1 VTTTTVT
8 PRQHAADLDERD
20 PLAALRARFDL
31 SDGVIYLDGN
41 SLGVPPV
48 AVAGAMAAV
57 QAEWR
62 DQLIGGWDA
71 GWWDAPIAIG
81 EKLAPLLGAA
91 PGQVVVC
98 DSTSVNLYKLLVA
111 ALRLRSGRRRLL
123 TVEGNFPT
131 DRYLIAEVAA
141 QHGVDVEVVT
151 ADGVEAV
158 LGRSKDDVALL
169 TLTHVDYRTGAM
181 FDLARLTAAAHDA
194 GALVLWD
201 LSHSV
206 GAVPLALD
214 DAQADLAVGCSYKY
228 LNGGPGAPAW
238 CYVAS
243 RHQFALRSPLTGW
256 LSHDEPFAMADDYRP
271 ATGMRRL
278 LVGTPPVL
286 ALRALDA
293 ALEAFA
299 GVAMVDLRRKSLALT
314 DLFIALV
321 DDRLADRGFT
331 VITPRDH
338 ERRGSQVSLSHPD
351 AATFVPA
358 LAARGVV
365 GDLRPPDIMRFGLT
379 PLYVRFVDVWDAI
392 DHLVE
397 VSALGT
403 AG

>member
-1 VTTTTVT
+1 VATSTVT
-8 PRQHAADLDERD
+8 SRQDAAALDDRD
-20 PLAALRARFDL
+20 PLAALRERFVLRD
-31 SDGVIYLDGN
+31 DVIYLDGN
-41 SLGVPPV
+41 SLGAPPV
-48 AVAGAMAAV
+48 AVASAMDAV

-62 DQLIGGWDA
+62 DDLIGGWDA

-81 EKLAPLLGAA
+81 EKVAPLLGAG

-141 QHGVDVEVVT
+141 QHGVGVEVVT
-151 ADGVEAV
+151 PDVLEVA
-158 LGRSKDDVALL
+158 LGRSKDDIALL

-194 GALVLWD
+194 GALVVWD

-243 RHQFALRSPLTGW
+243 RHQPVLRSPLTGW
-256 LSHDEPFAMADDYRP
+256 LSHDEPFAMADEYRP

-293 ALEAFA
+293 ALGAFS
-299 GVAMVDLRRKSLALT
+299 GVSMSDLRRKSLALT
-314 DLFIALV
+314 DLFIALA
-321 DDRLADRGFT
+321 DERLADRGFT
-331 VITPRDH
+331 VVTPRDH
-338 ERRGSQVSLSHPD
+338 EHRGSQVSLSHPQ

-358 LAARGVV
+358 MAERGVV
-365 GDLRPPDIMRFGLT
+365 GDLRPPDVLRFGLT
-379 PLYVRFVDVWDAI
+379 PLYVRYVDVWDAI
-392 DHLVE
+392 DQLVD
-397 VSALGT
+397 VSAHGA